1 MRGETVSQ
9 SITQYKD
16 AHTVIYGSSSL
27 DRLVTEEQAGYAAA
41 WEATRKLKESGQ
53 PIDDQSLT
61 HTLEALARQQAD
73 RLLIDLGLDHL
84 DNEEVRRHAAAAA
97 ARIAPEFVTV

>member
-1 MRGETVSQ
+1 MSQ
-9 SITQYKD
+9 GIAQYKA

-27 DRLVTEEQAGYAAA
+27 DRLVTEEQAGHAAA
-41 WEATRKLKESGQ
+41 WEATRKLKKSGQ
-53 PIDDQSLT
+53 PIDDQNLS

-73 RLLIDLGLDHL
+73 RLVVDLGLEHL
-84 DNEEVRRHAAAAA
+84 DEEEVKRHAAAAA